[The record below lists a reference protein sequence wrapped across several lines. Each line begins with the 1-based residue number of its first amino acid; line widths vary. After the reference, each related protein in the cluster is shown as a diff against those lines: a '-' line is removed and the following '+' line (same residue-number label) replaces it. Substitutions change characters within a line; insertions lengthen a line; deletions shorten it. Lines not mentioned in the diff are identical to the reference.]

1 MQSISTLRAAPLR
14 ITRSGSNSVITG
26 LAGGIGERIGVEPA
40 LVRAALIALT
50 IAGGWGL
57 FLYGVMWALSVPPS
71 GAQPRV
77 PSLPPARQLAAMG
90 AITAGMLVLA
100 RESGLWPGD
109 QLVWPAAF
117 VTFGVSLIWVQG
129 DGQRLGR
136 VRGSVPD
143 TNIFSGPSLLRIGG
157 GALLIFAGMGSVLAA
172 NMTFTLQTI
181 LNLVL
186 PVTVTIGGLTL
197 IFGPWVFRLA
207 QQVADER
214 RERVRT
220 EERAEMAAHLH
231 DSVLQTLA
239 LIQRADSPREVATLA
254 RVQERELRAWLY
266 GKSRTLDAVS
276 VDAAI
281 EVAAARVEQAHQT
294 GIETVV
300 VGDAPLDEKLG
311 AFVAAA
317 SEAMVNAA
325 RHSGDDSI
333 DVYVEVEP
341 GNVVAYIR
349 DHGRGFE
356 LGSVPEDRRGIT
368 DSIVGRM
375 QRFGGTVTIES
386 SPDAGTEVKLRMPR

>member
-1 MQSISTLRAAPLR
+1 
-14 ITRSGSNSVITG
+14 VITG
-26 LAGGIGERIGVEPA
+26 LAGGIGERLGVEPA
-40 LVRAALIALT
+40 LIRAALIVLT
-50 IAGGWGL
+50 VAGGLGL
-57 FLYGVMWALSVPPS
+57 LLYGVLWVLSVPPS
-71 GAQPRV
+71 NGV
-77 PSLPPARQLAAMG
+77 PPATPLPPLRQLAAVG
-90 AITAGMLVLA
+90 AITAGMLVLV
-100 RESGLWPGD
+100 RSGGFWPGD
-109 QLVWPAAF
+109 QLVGPVAF

-129 DGQRLGR
+129 DSRR
-136 VRGSVPD
+136 VSRPRPAALD
-143 TNIFSGPSLLRIGG
+143 TSIFSGPSLLRIGG
-157 GALLIFAGMGSVLAA
+157 GALLILTGMGSVLAA
-172 NMTFTLQTI
+172 NMAFTLQTI
-181 LNLVL
+181 LNLLL

-197 IFGPWVFRLA
+197 IFGPWIYRLA
-207 QQVADER
+207 QQVTDER

-266 GKSRTLDAVS
+266 GKSRTMDAVS

-294 GIETVV
+294 SIETVV

-311 AFVAAA
+311 ALVASA

-333 DVYVEVEP
+333 DVYVEVDP
-341 GNVVAYIR
+341 SNVVAYVR
-349 DHGRGFE
+349 DHGKGFDVA
-356 LGSVPEDRRGIT
+356 SIPEDRRGIT

-375 QRFGGTVTIES
+375 QRFGGAAAIDSKPGT
-386 SPDAGTEVKLRMPR
+386 GTEVRLRMPR